1 MSRQFAFK
9 NMGSFIPVAL
19 LSGIISLCGVM
30 PLFAGSKDPGE
41 ALMRTRDK
49 IGVARTHAVK
59 AHTAYQDCCDSL
71 RKMRV
76 GANNLE
82 KLKLRY
88 AELVKDTVNLQGRN
102 FADEDEAS
110 AMKWI
115 EERKR
120 EVEAKNESFRNEF
133 MSIRESS
140 GDGLRQKFNQKSK
153 EFLDH
158 WKAFHRASTDA
169 WAETFVGDSANKH
182 HREAVEIYFNY
193 FGVEGEVEREISKA
207 SGLGGGEVATLVNEY
222 YEISSTL
229 TPNISDTI
237 KYFTQYAEEIGDAN
251 ELVTSFLKNWD
262 PFEKVEVRYLNSDGA
277 EIFPKRRI
285 RKGSVVEIPEPI
297 EKTKQR
303 VDIIGLGY
311 DFLNWSTSRDG
322 AADVAGKVVEEPMT
336 LWLVRKELPV
346 EVIFHNDDGSN
357 FTAPTQIYRKAVN
370 NILEIPVGEPT
381 KYGYKFAGWS
391 LGKKNGTRADVYNAF
406 GRSVEVAV
414 PWTMPNNRLIA
425 EFYPVWIEDDI
436 SIIFKD
442 RERGIEVDVATRTTT
457 ISGNVPN
464 VMVPAREGYEALG
477 WRLEDNTK
485 VAQNAA
491 VSTILP
497 GSGPLRVTLFADRK
511 AIERT
516 VQFLSRTSVSN
527 ATPERIGTAVGSIE
541 KGVTA
546 PKLPKIQGYQM
557 KEWRKDG
564 DETPFDFR
572 KPLTENLTLVAVWE
586 AVPRSVTLHSG
597 DAQNDYRPENG
608 RWTIEIPFVEP
619 PVPVERKYCD
629 FICWTVAPPAE
640 GNDYV
645 LTDTNSVPAA
655 YVFGAPLLE
664 DLDLFAVWRKRTC
677 TVTFG
682 SITKLDKNKV
692 EIFQGETIDVP
703 TPEPVVSRRRFV
715 GWFEQDPVTRARKDT
730 PYDFSRPVE
739 KNLRLV
745 AHFEYDES
753 YVPPSRKDADG
764 KPISK
769 VASKSGKK
777 GALPTLGGNTLGIDN
792 RMVWLGNAI
801 LVLAVLLVFI
811 KLRRRR

>member
-1 MSRQFAFK
+1 MSRQFAF
-9 NMGSFIPVAL
+9 NRRGSFIPLVL
-19 LSGIISLCGVM
+19 LSGLIYLGGAISV
-30 PLFAGSKDPGE
+30 FAGSKDSGE

-59 AHTAYQDCCDSL
+59 AHTAYQDCADSL

-76 GANNLE
+76 GKDNLE
-82 KLKLRY
+82 KLKNHY
-88 AELVKDTVNLQGRN
+88 AELVKETVNLQGRN

-120 EVEAKNESFRNEF
+120 EVETKNQSFRNEF
-133 MSIRESS
+133 TTIRDAS
-140 GDGLRQKFNQKSK
+140 GDGLRQKFNQRSK
-153 EFLDH
+153 EFLSH
-158 WKAFHRASTDA
+158 WKDFHRASTDA
-169 WAETFVGDSANKH
+169 WAETFIGNSANKH
-182 HREAVEIYFNY
+182 HRDAVEIYFNY
-193 FGVEGEVEREISKA
+193 FGVEGEVERDISKA
-207 SGLGGGEVATLVNEY
+207 SGQNGGEVKTLVDEY
-222 YEISSTL
+222 SEIITSL

-237 KYFTQYAEEIGDAN
+237 KYFTEYVEEINDAN
-251 ELVTSFLKNWD
+251 ELITSFLNSWD

-311 DFLNWSTSRDG
+311 DFLNWSTTRDG
-322 AADVAGKVVEEPMT
+322 ASDVAGKVVEEPMT

-346 EVIFHNDDGSN
+346 EVIFHNEDGSN
-357 FTAPTQIYRKAVN
+357 FTGSKQIYRKAVN
-370 NILEIPVGEPT
+370 NILEKPVGEPS
-381 KYGYKFAGWS
+381 KYGYKFAGWA
-391 LGKKNGTRADVYNAF
+391 LGKKDGTIADVYNAF

-425 EFYPVWIEDDI
+425 EFYPVWVEDDI
-436 SIIFKD
+436 TIIFKD

-457 ISGNVPN
+457 ISGNIPN
-464 VMVPAREGYEALG
+464 VMVPPREGYEALG
-477 WRLEDNTK
+477 WKLEDDTRI
-485 VAQNAA
+485 APNAA
-491 VSTILP
+491 VSTVLP
-497 GSGPLRVTLFADRK
+497 NSGPLRINLFADRK
-511 AIERT
+511 PIERT
-516 VQFLSRTSVSN
+516 VEFLSRTSLSN
-527 ATPERIGTAVGSIE
+527 ASPVKIATSVGSIE

-546 PKLPKIQGYQM
+546 PKLPKIEGYVM

-564 DETPFDFR
+564 EDEPFDFR
-572 KPLTENLTLVAVWE
+572 KPLEENLTLVAIWE
-586 AVPRSVTLHSG
+586 AIPRSVTLHAG

-608 RWTIEIPFVEP
+608 RWTIEIPFAEP
-619 PVPVERKYCD
+619 PVPTERKYCD
-629 FICWTVAPPAE
+629 FICWTTTPPAE

-645 LTDTNSVPAA
+645 LTDTNSVPVA
-655 YVFGAPLLE
+655 YAFGEPIKT

-677 TVTFG
+677 VVTFG
-682 SITKLDKNKV
+682 SITKLDKNRL
-692 EIFQGETIDVP
+692 EIFEGDTIDVP

-730 PYDFSRPVE
+730 PYDFSTPVE

-753 YVPPSRKDADG
+753 YVPPSKKDAEG
-764 KPISK
+764 KPASK
-769 VASKSGKK
+769 VGSKYGKK

-792 RMVWLGNAI
+792 RIVWLANAI
-801 LVLAVLLVFI
+801 LVLVGLLVFVR
-811 KLRRRR
+811 LRRRR